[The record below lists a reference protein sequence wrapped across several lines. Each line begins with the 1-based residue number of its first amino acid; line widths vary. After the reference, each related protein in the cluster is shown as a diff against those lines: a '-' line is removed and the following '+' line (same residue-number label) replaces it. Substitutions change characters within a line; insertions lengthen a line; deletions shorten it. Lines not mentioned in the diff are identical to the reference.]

1 MELWTGCI
9 SFINTNTNWIYPCK
23 LLLEYFSIFVII
35 IIYGFSLSP
44 QKFEEGILEICFH
57 LLRRANGNTV
67 NGAKMSDPIQ
77 ISRTISKIVSTV
89 TV

>member
-1 MELWTGCI
+1 MQITIGIFFCI
-9 SFINTNTNWIYPCK
+9 CNTNLWIFTFP
-23 LLLEYFSIFVII
+23 
-35 IIYGFSLSP
+35 P

-67 NGAKMSDPIQ
+67 HGAKMSDPIQ
-77 ISRTISKIVSTV
+77 ISRTISKIVSTA

>member
-1 MELWTGCI
+1 MQITIGI
-9 SFINTNTNWIYPCK
+9 
-23 LLLEYFSIFVII
+23 FSIFVIF
-35 IIYGFSLSP
+35 IYGFSLFS

-67 NGAKMSDPIQ
+67 NGAKMADPIQ
-77 ISRTISKIVSTV
+77 ISRTITKIVSTA